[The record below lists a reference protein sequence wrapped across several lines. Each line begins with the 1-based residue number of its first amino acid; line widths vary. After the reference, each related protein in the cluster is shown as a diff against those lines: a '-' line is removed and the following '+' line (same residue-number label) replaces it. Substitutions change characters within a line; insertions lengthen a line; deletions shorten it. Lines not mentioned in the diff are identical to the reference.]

1 MSDLRDQMRR
11 AREAW
16 YERGAHGFLIRRPT
30 IEQLRSWR
38 ELDWSE
44 MLGRCVVDWR
54 GVRVIDLVPD
64 GTIADAPFDGEALAE
79 WLSDDPELMGS
90 LAEELQRRI
99 AEHAAKREAAEKN

>member
-16 YERGAHGFLIRRPT
+16 FERGAFGFLIRRPT
-30 IEQLRSWR
+30 IEQLRAWR
-38 ELDWSE
+38 ELPWSD

-54 GVRVIDLVPD
+54 GVRVIDLVPN
-64 GTIADAPFDGEALAE
+64 GTVADAEFDADALAE
-79 WLSDDPELMGS
+79 WLADDPELMGA

-99 AEHAAKREAAEKN
+99 ADHAAKREAAEKN